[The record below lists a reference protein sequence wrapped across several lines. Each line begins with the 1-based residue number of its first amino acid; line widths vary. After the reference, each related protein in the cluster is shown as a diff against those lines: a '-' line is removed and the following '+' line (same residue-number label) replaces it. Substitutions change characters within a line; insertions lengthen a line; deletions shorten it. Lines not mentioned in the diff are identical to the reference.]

1 VSSLYA
7 VQQQETIPACWLTP
21 FSAQDVSTAINIL
34 TEYGCHFA
42 VKSGGHGASKG
53 MSSSEGGVTIDMR
66 MFNAVEILEAENEG
80 EVTRVGTGGRW
91 GEVYKKLEPHGKTV
105 IGGRDPRVGVGGFLL
120 GGTSFLCPGNSA

>member
-7 VQQQETIPACWLTP
+7 VQQQETIFACWLTP
-21 FSAQDVSTAINIL
+21 LSAQDVSTAINIL
-34 TEYGCHFA
+34 KEYGCHFT

-66 MFNAVEILEAENEG
+66 MFDAVEILGAGNEG

-91 GEVYKKLEPHGKTV
+91 GEVYKKLEPYGKTV
-105 IGGRDPRVGVGGFLL
+105 IGGRDRRVGVGGFLL
-120 GGTSFLCPGNSA
+120 GGTSPLCP